1 ASEARGTVGSSQ
13 GDGRMNGHPTNEDRE
28 ALIAGD
34 RAGSLAPGEADEL
47 ALLADLLGDPSTWT
61 DPPAGLEDA
70 IVQRVEEA
78 PRPSE
83 HGSAPAS
90 TSATQPVAERARPRR
105 RRVAWLAA
113 PAAAAIAAVIAVAA
127 LTGPSTSAD
136 FSATL
141 TATAAAPSARATA
154 RITKT

>member
-1 ASEARGTVGSSQ
+1 
-13 GDGRMNGHPTNEDRE
+13 
-28 ALIAGD
+28 
-34 RAGSLAPGEADEL
+34 GSLAPGEADEL

-154 RITKT
+154 RITKTPAGFRVVLDAHGLPTLPPGEFYQAWLKKQQT